1 MMSPIFEYTA
11 LVSPILPGE
20 AAQLARNFACVDPHQ
35 RTFIGLPPSVKDAH
49 GLPSATCV
57 TVTFEV
63 NAVPGSLT
71 AYIAGGRG
79 GMLRLST
86 DLMEALQLT
95 PNMKATVRLLS
106 RDGDRPQMEIRGV
119 KAEDTLG

>member
-1 MMSPIFEYTA
+1 MDPIFEYTA
-11 LVSPILPGE
+11 PVSPILPGE
-20 AAQLARNFACVDPHQ
+20 AAQLAKNFACADPHQ
-35 RTFIGLPPSVKDAH
+35 RTFIGLPPSVKEAH

-95 PNMKATVRLLS
+95 PNMRATVRLLS
-106 RDGDRPQMEIRGV
+106 RDGDRPQMEIRS
-119 KAEDTLG
+119 ATSENTLA

>member
-1 MMSPIFEYTA
+1 MSPIFEYTA
-11 LVSPILPGE
+11 PVSPILPGE
-20 AAQLARNFACVDPHQ
+20 AAQLAKNFACADPHQ
-35 RTFIGLPPSVKDAH
+35 RTFIGLPPSIKDAH

-86 DLMEALQLT
+86 DLMEVLHLT
-95 PNMKATVRLLS
+95 PNMRATVRLLS
-106 RDGDRPQMEIRGV
+106 RDGDRPQMEIRS
-119 KAEDTLG
+119 ATSENTLA

>member
-11 LVSPILPGE
+11 PVSPILPGE
-20 AAQLARNFACVDPHQ
+20 AVQLAKNFACVDPHQ

-86 DLMEALQLT
+86 DLMEALQLV
-95 PNMKATVRLLS
+95 PNMRATIRLLS
-106 RDGDRPQMEIRGV
+106 RDGDRPQMEISIVG
-119 KAEDTLG
+119 

>member
-1 MMSPIFEYTA
+1 MGPIFEYTA

-20 AAQLARNFACVDPHQ
+20 AAQLAKNFACADPHQ
-35 RTFIGLPPSVKDAH
+35 KTFIGLPPSVKDAH

-57 TVTFEV
+57 TVGV
-63 NAVPGSLT
+63 VSGGAVVYLT

-86 DLMEALQLT
+86 DLMEALHLA
-95 PNMKATVRLLS
+95 PNMKATIRLLS
-106 RDGDRPQMEIRGV
+106 YDGGRPYLEIGMV
-119 KAEDTLG
+119 S